1 MPLAI
6 SFFTFQQI
14 GFLVDCYYSKI
25 KKVNFHTYSI
35 FVLFFPQ
42 LIAGPIIR
50 FSEVNKQYIDKFR
63 KKINYINVSKG
74 LLFFFIGLFKKVII
88 ADTLSEWVND
98 GFNNSENLNFI
109 EAWVTSISY
118 SLQLYF
124 DFSGYVDMAI
134 GIALLFNISLPL
146 NFNSPYKSKNI
157 RVFWQNWHI
166 TLGRFL
172 RDYLYIPLGGNK
184 ISNKITMRNIII
196 TFFLGGLW
204 HGAAWTFIFWG
215 LLHGF
220 ALITLKIWEK
230 FNIKINKYISILLT
244 LIFVNFSWVFF
255 RASSWQEA
263 INVIEGMIGFNGI
276 ILPKFLENYF
286 SFLSF
291 LGIRFGGTFV
301 NIQGDIILLLCLI
314 VALIIVFA
322 FKNSYQ
328 IVMNFTFKIR
338 DAIILGI
345 IYLLLILSINKNSEF
360 LYFDF

>member
-1 MPLAI
+1 
-6 SFFTFQQI
+6 
-14 GFLVDCYYSKI
+14 
-25 KKVNFHTYSI
+25 
-35 FVLFFPQ
+35 
-42 LIAGPIIR
+42 
-50 FSEVNKQYIDKFR
+50 
-63 KKINYINVSKG
+63 
-74 LLFFFIGLFKKVII
+74 
-88 ADTLSEWVND
+88 
-98 GFNNSENLNFI
+98 
-109 EAWVTSISY
+109 
-118 SLQLYF
+118 
-124 DFSGYVDMAI
+124 
-134 GIALLFNISLPL
+134 
-146 NFNSPYKSKNI
+146 KSKNI

-220 ALITLKIWEK
+220 ALITLKTWEK
-230 FNIKINKYISILLT
+230 FNIKINKYISILIT

-263 INVIEGMIGFNGI
+263 INVIKGMIGFNGI

-286 SFLSF
+286 SFLSL

-301 NIQGDIILLLCLI
+301 NIQGDIIVLLCLI

-322 FKNSYQ
+322 FKNSHQ

-345 IYLLLILSINKNSEF
+345 LYLLLILSINKNSEF